1 MNGTASGKEAMAHA
15 QFRTKD
21 LISDLAQL
29 ETLHDEADK
38 LKCIGNKQMAQ
49 QDYEKALESYSKA
62 IQLSPSGPQ
71 SHVFYSNRAAACLSL
86 KNYAEAVHDATRS
99 TVLNPE
105 FSKGYARLGQALYFS
120 KRYEEA
126 ITAYERALEL
136 DNGQEGEQSEITLSY
151 LNKARSKL
159 EKRKNKTE
167 TSSTSATK
175 KMDSDVTHSPASA
188 MHVDTLPTTPKE
200 QENTQISERNNIFP
214 QTSIPRGNILPQGPV
229 NKEQIDYFHRKANA
243 HFRRKE
249 FDLALKDYN
258 AAISL
263 LEDEFEVDND
273 QRFQLFIHRSI
284 CLCYGSQK
292 RFEEMAV
299 DARAAISVDGTH
311 FAGHS
316 SLGRALFHLRDFE
329 GAVVALTES
338 LSLQQDA
345 ISGRQSPTSR
355 PFEIRSNP
363 RDLAIDQDFLDQA
376 KKSLQ
381 ATLNIQSPSVS
392 NQNALSPSSNDSAS
406 KASIPKL
413 KPPRFVPR
421 EQAMTS
427 TPNLKRMPKSWPTQY
442 NPTLEDNFLV
452 GPERTLV
459 IHEGGG
465 MGMKLH
471 RGTDGFVRVL
481 SNTVPGGGSTNQRLA
496 PRDGYVE
503 VGDVI
508 REVAGVDLRR
518 PITNPMWGDTV
529 TLIKMTKRPITFV
542 VAPEVSTPP
551 LSVKEEMLKTHK
563 QNSMEQNL
571 LRKPSNHTVMINS
584 SNKERGVEPVPSSP
598 AIDERP
604 VKLFFYDNMLQNA
617 NVFQM
622 KSFHSCKSDDD
633 EGGGNSKVG
642 PKFI

>member
-1 MNGTASGKEAMAHA
+1 
-15 QFRTKD
+15 
-21 LISDLAQL
+21 
-29 ETLHDEADK
+29 
-38 LKCIGNKQMAQ
+38 
-49 QDYEKALESYSKA
+49 
-62 IQLSPSGPQ
+62 
-71 SHVFYSNRAAACLSL
+71 
-86 KNYAEAVHDATRS
+86 
-99 TVLNPE
+99 
-105 FSKGYARLGQALYFS
+105 
-120 KRYEEA
+120 
-126 ITAYERALEL
+126 
-136 DNGQEGEQSEITLSY
+136 
-151 LNKARSKL
+151 
-159 EKRKNKTE
+159 
-167 TSSTSATK
+167 
-175 KMDSDVTHSPASA
+175 
-188 MHVDTLPTTPKE
+188 
-200 QENTQISERNNIFP
+200 
-214 QTSIPRGNILPQGPV
+214 
-229 NKEQIDYFHRKANA
+229 
-243 HFRRKE
+243 
-249 FDLALKDYN
+249 LALKDYN

-604 VKLFFYDNMLQNA
+604 VKLFSHDNMLQNA

-633 EGGGNSKVG
+633 KGGGNSKDSSRIIIHEHDYLHNKETGKIEIVFSDGNLHGDARSIFRMNGWTKAKWEETQSSRNLIYCEEISKVVVTQHRNPIRWLMQNAGMETDSGINEIQPRLLAVYRNPGVIALCRRLRQGENGVG
-642 PKFI
+642 HRERKQIWIIESLQDPALCKIRLSQITTPSSLPPPQDLMSSTPNNSIVEIISPSGNLMLSVLNEVKFRSSFFSGELHTISFESCGWIGDCAKTCLLETVLTKAGDL